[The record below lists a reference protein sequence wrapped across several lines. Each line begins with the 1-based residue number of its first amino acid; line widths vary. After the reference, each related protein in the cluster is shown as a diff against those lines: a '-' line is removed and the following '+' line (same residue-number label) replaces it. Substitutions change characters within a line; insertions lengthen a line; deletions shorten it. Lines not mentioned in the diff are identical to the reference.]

1 PAKPDDGAR
10 VFATVNGENITSA
23 KIEEDLLPFIFNVQ
37 MEIYKLRKSA
47 LDIKI
52 NDALLEKEAQN
63 RKITTR
69 ALLDAEVGTKIKK
82 ITEADARDFYEKNK
96 DKIQGDY
103 AQYKDKIIN
112 YLTQLED
119 QRVESAFADQLRK
132 TAKVEMYLK
141 EPVPPVLSIAT
152 DGRPARG
159 KPDAPVTIIEFTDYQ
174 CPSCGALHPI
184 IQQLVGEY
192 GAKLRLVIRD
202 FPLDR
207 HENAFKAAEA
217 A

>member
-1 PAKPDDGAR
+1 
-10 VFATVNGENITSA
+10 
-23 KIEEDLLPFIFNVQ
+23 
-37 MEIYKLRKSA
+37 
-47 LDIKI
+47 
-52 NDALLEKEAQN
+52 
-63 RKITTR
+63 
-69 ALLDAEVGTKIKK
+69 
-82 ITEADARDFYEKNK
+82 
-96 DKIQGDY
+96 
-103 AQYKDKIIN
+103 KDKIIN
-112 YLTQLED
+112 YLGQLED

-132 TAKVEMYLK
+132 SAKIEIYLK
-141 EPVPPVLSIAT
+141 EPVAPVLSIAT

-192 GAKLRLVIRD
+192 GEKLRLVIRD

-217 A
+217 AEAAGEQGKYWEYIDILFRNQNALGPDKLKEYATQV